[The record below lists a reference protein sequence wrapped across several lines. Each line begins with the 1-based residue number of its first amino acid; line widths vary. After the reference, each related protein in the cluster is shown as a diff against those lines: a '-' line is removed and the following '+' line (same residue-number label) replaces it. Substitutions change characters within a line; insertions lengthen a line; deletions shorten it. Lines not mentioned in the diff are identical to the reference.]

1 MSKYNMEP
9 IVCPVCKTEHKIKIW
24 ESLEASENEKQKEK
38 ILDNTFFM
46 FDCKKCDYTA
56 PLAYNFLYSDKKKN
70 MMIWLIPEA
79 TEEVLAK
86 MEEANTGK
94 DNMICRV
101 VETPNEL
108 KEKIMINDAGMDDRI
123 VELFKLVYVSQLVAI
138 TGDESIAEEG
148 ITEMLFDIN
157 EDQYAFVV
165 FFEKRDPVM
174 IPANYEVYIKLY
186 TDFIEIVEENEKKG
200 FEKIDFL
207 WAKDMFNRKNAQ

>member
-24 ESLEASENEKQKEK
+24 ENLEVAENEKQKEK
-38 ILDNTFFM
+38 ILNNEFFM
-46 FDCKKCDYTA
+46 FDCKKCDYSA

-70 MMIWLIPEA
+70 LLMWLLPDA
-79 TEEVLAK
+79 SDEVLEKLEQADTGD
-86 MEEANTGK
+86 EAL
-94 DNMICRV
+94 ICRV

-108 KEKIMINDAGMDDRI
+108 KEKIMINEAGMDDRI
-123 VELFKLVYVSQLVAI
+123 VELFKLVYVSQLVSI
-138 TGDESIAEEG
+138 TGDESVAEEG
-148 ITEMLFDIN
+148 ITEMLFDVN
-157 EDQYAFVV
+157 DGQYSFVV
-165 FFEKRDPVM
+165 FFEKREPVM
-174 IPANYEVYIKLY
+174 IPANYDVYIKLY